1 MSRFSEDLGEF
12 YNFKYEHLIFCLMLI
27 VAMHLSHFHKAK
39 DTQWVFRGLFAGV
52 SLDMTPGFREEFSDR
67 GDKKVSMKIMSEREV
82 WQKRSV
88 IIIFTKSFRLV
99 IVFFKK
105 GFRVFFFSQK
115 SACPFCRPAQHTLQK
130 NIPLPYD
137 TSRLSISMASSP
149 VSKTPQGKSPEEFP
163 VKLGHQWW
171 FSNFSKNFHRII
183 VPWW

>member
-1 MSRFSEDLGEF
+1 M
-12 YNFKYEHLIFCLMLI
+12 Y
-27 VAMHLSHFHKAK
+27 LSHFHKAK

-52 SLDMTPGFREEFSDR
+52 SLDMAPGFREEFSDR

-105 GFRVFFFSQK
+105 SLYVFFFSQK

-130 NIPLPYD
+130 NIPPPSWHIQAKYLDGFLPGVKN
-137 TSRLSISMASSP
+137 TSVEISGGIPRQTWSSMVVFQLQQKFSSYYCALVIGP
-149 VSKTPQGKSPEEFP
+149 VRSHLARMLWLYHSGK
-163 VKLGHQWW
+163 
-171 FSNFSKNFHRII
+171 
-183 VPWW
+183 